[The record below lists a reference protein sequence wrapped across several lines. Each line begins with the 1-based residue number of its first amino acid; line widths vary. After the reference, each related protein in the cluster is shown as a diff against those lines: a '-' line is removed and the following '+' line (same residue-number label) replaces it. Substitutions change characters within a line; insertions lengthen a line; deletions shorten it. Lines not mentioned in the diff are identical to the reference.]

1 MRRTNGVF
9 SRGERRLALYAAIVV
24 VAITALTLLTGGL
37 FAPPAGTAGSAG
49 YGFADLPG
57 VMDARPLGQA

>member
-9 SRGERRLALYAAIVV
+9 SRSERRLALLAAVIVV
-24 VAITALTLLTGGL
+24 AVTTLTLLTGGL
-37 FAPPAGTAGSAG
+37 FNPSAGTGGRTG

-57 VMDARPLGQA
+57 VSDARPLG